1 MNISEIYQHDAFI
14 QDLEDNQIKYVN
26 DINKLEY
33 LSDQIKNIDKEYIL
47 YLNKTVD
54 RSGTIAKFVKIF
66 KDIDTSIKLEAGIF
80 EFTIIYTY
88 TKNYIMSLMMAIYN
102 DKVHDILCNLDPK
115 DPIDNKTLIGDIKS
129 NKINPQ
135 IVAFLPPQDVHPER
149 WKGVI
154 SKINL
159 KEEKKKNMA
168 TTDLYQCHKCKERK
182 CSMIELQ
189 LRGLDEPMTRIIT
202 CLVCGHVMKKN

>member
-1 MNISEIYQHDAFI
+1 MNTNDDTFI
-14 QDLEDNQIKYVN
+14 QEMENDQINYAN

-33 LSDQIKNIDKEYIL
+33 LSGQIKKIDKEYIL
-47 YLNKTVD
+47 SLDKAVD
-54 RSGTIAKFVKIF
+54 RAGTIAKFVNIL
-66 KDIDTSIKLEAGIF
+66 KDIDTSIKIEAGIF

-88 TKNYIMSLMMAIYN
+88 TKNYIMTIMPSIYN
-102 DKVHDILCNLDPK
+102 DKVYDILCNLDPK
-115 DPIDNKTLIGDIKS
+115 DPVDNKTLLKDIKS

-135 IVAFLPPQDVHPER
+135 IIAFLRPQDIHPER
-149 WKGVI
+149 WKEVI

-168 TTDLYQCHKCKERK
+168 TTDLYQCYKCKERK

-189 LRGLDEPMTRIIT
+189 LRGLDEPKSYGFQSIFMLIIY
-202 CLVCGHVMKKN
+202 